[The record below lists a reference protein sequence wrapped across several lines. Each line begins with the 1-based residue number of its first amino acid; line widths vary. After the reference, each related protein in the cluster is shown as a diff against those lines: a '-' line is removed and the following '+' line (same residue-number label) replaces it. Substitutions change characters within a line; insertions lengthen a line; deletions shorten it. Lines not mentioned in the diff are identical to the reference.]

1 MRPSGRKS
9 DRAENRMKA
18 ASRNDQE
25 VSTPIISIIMPIY
38 NSENY
43 MSRSIDSV
51 LTQSFDNFELILIND
66 GSNDNSAHICDN
78 YAFIIYL
85 SFIYVIMRI

>member
-1 MRPSGRKS
+1 MNPFGHKSGR
-9 DRAENRMKA
+9 AEDRMKA
-18 ASRNDQE
+18 TSRNDQE
-25 VSTPIISIIMPIY
+25 VSTPIIRIIMPIY

-43 MSRSIDSV
+43 MYRSIDSV

-85 SFIYVIMRI
+85 SFIYVMRI